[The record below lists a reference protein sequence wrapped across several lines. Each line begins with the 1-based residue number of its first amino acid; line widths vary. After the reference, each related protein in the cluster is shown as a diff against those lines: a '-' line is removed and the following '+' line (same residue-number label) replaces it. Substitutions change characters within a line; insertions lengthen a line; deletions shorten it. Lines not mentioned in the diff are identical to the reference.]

1 MKKVLT
7 VLITITILMASL
19 FILTGCESK
28 KQNNGNSNGENENGS
43 SIDLEFDFLNH
54 KKTYKANIKLN
65 KGDEVTE
72 HDEDELDFA
81 RIENSE
87 KNYVIDLTL
96 SEDAEQA
103 YEQFKSSAEENE
115 VFEEVKFGKYD
126 GYYSKDGDDM
136 YGYLLLDNNDS
147 DAYIYLMFDVY
158 LYDEDIE
165 NNDIQEIYS
174 SSNIQDILNSV
185 ELKTTELEVEE

>member
-54 KKTYKANIKLN
+54 KKTYITNIKLN

>member
-7 VLITITILMASL
+7 VLITITILMTSL
-19 FILTGCESK
+19 FVLTGCETKNNDNSK
-28 KQNNGNSNGENENGS
+28 GENESGS

-65 KGDEVTE
+65 KEDEVTE

-81 RIENSE
+81 RIENSAE
-87 KNYVIDLTL
+87 NYVIDLTL
-96 SEDAEQA
+96 SEDAEPA

-115 VFEEVKFGKYD
+115 FFEEVKFGKYD

-136 YGYLLLDNNDS
+136 YGYLLLDNTDT
-147 DAYIYLMFDVY
+147 DAYIYLMFDIY
-158 LYDEDIE
+158 LYDEENE

-174 SSNIQDILNSV
+174 SSNIQNILNSV
-185 ELKTTELEVEE
+185 ELKTGELKVEE

>member
-7 VLITITILMASL
+7 VLITITILMTSL
-19 FILTGCESK
+19 FVLTGCETKNNDNSK
-28 KQNNGNSNGENENGS
+28 GENESGS

-65 KGDEVTE
+65 KEDEVTE

-81 RIENSE
+81 RIENSAE
-87 KNYVIDLTL
+87 NYVIDLTL
-96 SEDAEQA
+96 SEDAEPA

-115 VFEEVKFGKYD
+115 FFEEVKFGKYD

-136 YGYLLLDNNDS
+136 YGYLLLDNTDT
-147 DAYIYLMFDVY
+147 DAYIYLMFDIY
-158 LYDEDIE
+158 LYDEENE

-174 SSNIQDILNSV
+174 SSNIQNILNNV

>member
-7 VLITITILMASL
+7 ALITITILMTSL
-19 FILTGCESK
+19 FVLTGCETKNNYNSK
-28 KQNNGNSNGENENGS
+28 GENESGS

-65 KGDEVTE
+65 KEDEVTE

-81 RIENSE
+81 RIENSAE
-87 KNYVIDLTL
+87 NYVIDLTL
-96 SEDAEQA
+96 SEDAEPA

-115 VFEEVKFGKYD
+115 FFEEVKFGKYD

-136 YGYLLLDNNDS
+136 YGYLLLDNTDT
-147 DAYIYLMFDVY
+147 DAYIYLMFDIY
-158 LYDEDIE
+158 LYDEENE

-174 SSNIQDILNSV
+174 SSNIQNILNNV